1 VRGVLA
7 EARRRGA
14 ATVLV
19 TAVPRS
25 PLAPLADVVVPLVT
39 GPEVLAG
46 STRLKAGTATK
57 LALNMLTTAAMARIG
72 KVHDNLMVDV
82 RPTNAKLRAR
92 AERIVAAIA
101 GVPAD
106 AARRHLVASGWD
118 VKVAALSASRGLS
131 PAAARAA
138 LRRAGGRLRPLL

>member
-1 VRGVLA
+1 VIPV
-7 EARRRGA
+7 
-14 ATVLV
+14 
-19 TAVPRS
+19 
-25 PLAPLADVVVPLVT
+25 VT

-57 LALNMLTTAAMARIG
+57 LVLNMLTTAAMARAG

-101 GVPAD
+101 GVTPD
-106 AARRHLVASGWD
+106 TARRGLAACGWD
-118 VKVAALSASRGLS
+118 VKSAALAASRGLT
-131 PAAARAA
+131 PPAARAA
-138 LRRAGGRLRPLL
+138 LRRARGRLREALRRTRGRLREALRRTRGR